1 MPSGPIFW
9 GTLLLSLDFD
19 RNFRF
24 GFSFTL
30 PLMAALLRMY
40 ADFHLFT
47 DLAGLAEDLLPGAP
61 LHRKNAPLGKEF
73 LLQGRV
79 LFFKTAYR

>member
-1 MPSGPIFW
+1 
-9 GTLLLSLDFD
+9 
-19 RNFRF
+19 
-24 GFSFTL
+24 
-30 PLMAALLRMY
+30 MAALLRMY